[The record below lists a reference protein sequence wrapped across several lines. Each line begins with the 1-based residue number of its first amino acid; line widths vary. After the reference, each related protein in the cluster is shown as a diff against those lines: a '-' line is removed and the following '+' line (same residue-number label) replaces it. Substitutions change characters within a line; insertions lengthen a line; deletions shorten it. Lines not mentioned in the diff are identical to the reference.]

1 MTGFE
6 GGLEK
11 NGQWRGGVGGVVR
24 AVVMGRGF
32 RGPSATLRV
41 TGLEVSWGKT
51 SNDKNKGK
59 SKGNS
64 KCKSGGASLR
74 QSGCAFGAACETQ
87 G

>member
-1 MTGFE
+1 
-6 GGLEK
+6 
-11 NGQWRGGVGGVVR
+11 
-24 AVVMGRGF
+24 MGRGF
-32 RGPSATLRV
+32 WGPSATLRM

-64 KCKSGGASLR
+64 KCKYKSGGASLR